1 VSQRFLRC
9 PHCGLPHSLEEVA
22 CPITG
27 RPLEAKRASARAPES
42 DSMRRLQNAVPP
54 SQVDIIRA
62 SQHPSQRGGSG
73 PPPSASSSSMQ
84 SAQPTPFESLP
95 LSPTIIGQTLG
106 GKYRAMRVLGEGG
119 MGTVYECLHI
129 GLNRRVAVKVLHPT
143 QARKKAS
150 VQRFHHEAQVASA
163 IGHPNICEIY
173 DMGEADDGAPFLVM
187 ELLQGETLADRIA
200 SEGAL
205 PFEDVVEIISQV
217 LSGLIAAHEKTII
230 HRDIKPENVF
240 LSSRPGIAPL
250 AKILDFGISK
260 VAGGEELNLTRTGM
274 VMGTPFYMSP
284 EQARGDRTLDHRVD
298 IYATGVMMYEC
309 LTGRRPFT
317 AANYNALL
325 VQILTTNPR
334 PPHDI
339 RPAVP
344 EAFEEVVMKAMHRER
359 DKRYRSAAEMQKA
372 LVALRDPVAAG
383 PRRIASIPPE
393 PVPLVTPRRDRAPG
407 PPSSREPAQRSQRE
421 RELPAI
427 SVDIEGRDL
436 IDSGAQ
442 EPSGDSGSIEI
453 PIVHEELAQSPPSGM
468 RRGHEPPPVSRPM
481 YRPDPEQMRQAALSG
496 RPSTQMREAKP
507 TAQPQPTQQPNKAML
522 PQPTPLPKPAIQP
535 QATQAPKV
543 SQPLQS
549 PARAQPSRAPQP
561 QARPQP
567 QMSRPG
573 AQKPSVANRPSIPP
587 PLPSQRK
594 ARMITPTPT
603 PVDPRVLG
611 KLKDADAPW
620 AFERA
625 FSSTPDAD
633 PTEIGSIPNHDPTE
647 VGTIPHQQL
656 TRRIDADATERIE
669 PPKVVARVG
678 RRPRTVRE
686 VNTPSL
692 PDPRREVEATRDA
705 LRDARGESIHRP
717 TDEPSHHDR
726 LPEDEQPTTLFDR
739 RLLKPLGPGVPAA
752 SPLRASTT
760 ERAPAPTNLGRPPL
774 ASSDEHPSPP
784 VVPRSPRRG

>member
-1 VSQRFLRC
+1 MSQRFLRC
-9 PHCGLPHSLEEVA
+9 PHCGLPHSVEDVA

-27 RPLEAKRASARAPES
+27 RPLEARRSARPPES
-42 DSMRRLQNAVPP
+42 DSMRRLQSALPANAF
-54 SQVDIIRA
+54 DIKQ
-62 SQHPSQRGGSG
+62 SQHPSQRGQSGS
-73 PPPSASSSSMQ
+73 PPPPSSSSMR
-84 SAQPTPFESLP
+84 SANPSPFDTGAPQP
-95 LSPTIIGQTLG
+95 PTVIGQTLG

-129 GLNRRVAVKVLHPT
+129 GLNRRVAVKVLHPA

-205 PFEDVVEIISQV
+205 PFEDVVEIIAQV

-260 VAGGEELNLTRTGM
+260 VAGADDLHLTRTGM

-284 EQARGDRTLDHRVD
+284 EQARGDRALDHRVD

-325 VQILTTNPR
+325 VQILTTNAR

-359 DKRYRSAAEMQKA
+359 DKRFRTAAEMQKA
-372 LVALRDPVAAG
+372 LVALRDPVAAST
-383 PRRIASIPPE
+383 RRIASIPPE
-393 PVPLVTPRRDRAPG
+393 PVPLVTPRRDRSHD
-407 PPSSREPAQRSQRE
+407 PPSSRTQKPRAET
-421 RELPAI
+421 ELPAI

-436 IDSGAQ
+436 LDSGVQ

-481 YRPDPEQMRQAALSG
+481 YRPEPHAARQAAG
-496 RPSTQMREAKP
+496 GGARPGTSARE
-507 TAQPQPTQQPNKAML
+507 
-522 PQPTPLPKPAIQP
+522 PKPAQP
-535 QATQAPKV
+535 HP
-543 SQPLQS
+543 PIM
-549 PARAQPSRAPQP
+549 
-561 QARPQP
+561 ARPV
-567 QMSRPG
+567 G
-573 AQKPSVANRPSIPP
+573 QKPSTANRPSLPP

-603 PVDPRVLG
+603 PVDPRLLG
-611 KLKDADAPW
+611 AQRDKPW
-620 AFERA
+620 AFEQAGR
-625 FSSTPDAD
+625 FSSSPPDAD
-633 PTEIGSIPNHDPTE
+633 PTEIGQIPTHDPTE
-647 VGTIPHQQL
+647 VGPIPPA
-656 TRRIDADATERIE
+656 RRIDADATERID
-669 PPKVVARVG
+669 PPRVVARVNK
-678 RRPRTVRE
+678 RPRGARE
-686 VNTPSL
+686 VNTTPTL
-692 PDPRREVEATRDA
+692 PDPRREVEATRQA
-705 LRDARGESIHRP
+705 LRGAGAEALHRP
-717 TDEPSHHDR
+717 NDEPSHHDR

-739 RLLKPLGPGVPAA
+739 RALKPLGPGAPSN
-752 SPLRASTT
+752 SPPRASTT
-760 ERAPAPTNLGRPPL
+760 ERAPAPTTLGRPPL

-784 VVPRSPRRG
+784 AAPRAPRRGP

>member
-1 VSQRFLRC
+1 MQAVVPAS
-9 PHCGLPHSLEEVA
+9 PH
-22 CPITG
+22 
-27 RPLEAKRASARAPES
+27 EAMK
-42 DSMRRLQNAVPP
+42 
-54 SQVDIIRA
+54 A
-62 SQHPSQRGGSG
+62 SQHPSQRGGTAA
-73 PPPSASSSSMQ
+73 PPPSSSAMP
-84 SAQPTPFESLP
+84 SAQPTPFDSGHSSAP
-95 LSPTIIGQTLG
+95 SIIGQTLG

-173 DMGEADDGAPFLVM
+173 DMGEAEDGAPFLVM

-230 HRDIKPENVF
+230 HRDIKPENIF

-325 VQILTTNPR
+325 VQILTTQAR

-344 EAFEEVVMKAMHRER
+344 EGFEDVVMKAMHRER
-359 DKRYRSAAEMQKA
+359 DKRFRNAAEMQKA
-372 LVALRDPVAAG
+372 LVMLRDPVAAG
-383 PRRIASIPPE
+383 VRRIASIPPE
-393 PVPLVTPRRDRAPG
+393 PVPLVTPRRDRSNEPA
-407 PPSSREPAQRSQRE
+407 SSRNVRPRGEPRPRNE
-421 RELPAI
+421 TELPAI

-436 IDSGAQ
+436 LDSGLQ

-468 RRGHEPPPVSRPM
+468 RRGHEPSPASRPM
-481 YRPDPEQMRQAALSG
+481 YRPDPQHAARQAAGGGARPGTSAREVKPAP
-496 RPSTQMREAKP
+496 RPSTP
-507 TAQPQPTQQPNKAML
+507 
-522 PQPTPLPKPAIQP
+522 
-535 QATQAPKV
+535 
-543 SQPLQS
+543 
-549 PARAQPSRAPQP
+549 
-561 QARPQP
+561 
-567 QMSRPG
+567 
-573 AQKPSVANRPSIPP
+573 
-587 PLPSQRK
+587 
-594 ARMITPTPT
+594 
-603 PVDPRVLG
+603 
-611 KLKDADAPW
+611 
-620 AFERA
+620 
-625 FSSTPDAD
+625 
-633 PTEIGSIPNHDPTE
+633 
-647 VGTIPHQQL
+647 
-656 TRRIDADATERIE
+656 
-669 PPKVVARVG
+669 
-678 RRPRTVRE
+678 
-686 VNTPSL
+686 
-692 PDPRREVEATRDA
+692 
-705 LRDARGESIHRP
+705 
-717 TDEPSHHDR
+717 
-726 LPEDEQPTTLFDR
+726 
-739 RLLKPLGPGVPAA
+739 
-752 SPLRASTT
+752 
-760 ERAPAPTNLGRPPL
+760 
-774 ASSDEHPSPP
+774 
-784 VVPRSPRRG
+784 